1 MTLSRATSARSSV
14 FLAEHALGFPTM
26 EPARVLFSTP
36 ASIFLLCLPRIPF
49 LSANE
54 FSTNLAVVCRNIPQ
68 KDELGCVHVGRFLA
82 RQETDRMSDRWL
94 SMDEIAAHLGVS
106 EDTIHRWIRMK
117 EMPAHK
123 VGRLWKFD
131 KDEVDAWV
139 RSGKAGKGK

>member
-1 MTLSRATSARSSV
+1 MSA
-14 FLAEHALGFPTM
+14 
-26 EPARVLFSTP
+26 
-36 ASIFLLCLPRIPF
+36 
-49 LSANE
+49 
-54 FSTNLAVVCRNIPQ
+54 
-68 KDELGCVHVGRFLA
+68 
-82 RQETDRMSDRWL
+82 RWL

-139 RSGKAGKGK
+139 RSGKGSSSSEESK